1 MKEKPRQKQAKK
13 KLNNRNSKPSKI
25 DDEFFDLGIEPPKLY
40 RQSQKKIIQAQEK
53 KSRQNEKYGMT
64 RVERRQKETKRREKK
79 NKLRKTLSWI
89 GAILVIIAI
98 GAILCLTVFFQ
109 INNITSSGSK
119 IYPKDKIISQC
130 IIQKGKNLFTV
141 DTDSAAQRIEENL
154 PYVYKAEIKRKLP
167 DTIEIIITDAKPSYS
182 LLCDDNT
189 YILLDDNFKVLEKG
203 AQMAT
208 GIVINK
214 TDIKSAVPGHKIEFK
229 NSDIGTCLERLAK
242 SVKDNNFTEI
252 ISSLKKHGYYYEGDL
267 GIKDRHAFRYDKSIF
282 MAHHLYV
289 CPKYSKELKKHILF
303 RNYLRSHEKDMKKY
317 GEVKLKGASIYPEN
331 IEKYTQYKEN
341 IINEIYKKLNL
352 K

>member
-40 RQSQKKIIQAQEK
+40 RESQNKIIQAQQK

-64 RVERRQKETKRREKK
+64 RVERRQRETKRREKK

-119 IYPKDKIISQC
+119 IYSKDKIISQC

-141 DTDSAAQRIEENL
+141 DTESAAQRIEENL

-182 LLCDDNT
+182 LLCNDNT

-208 GIVINK
+208 GTVINK
-214 TDIKSAVPGHKIEFK
+214 TDIKLSLIH
-229 NSDIGTCLERLAK
+229 
-242 SVKDNNFTEI
+242 
-252 ISSLKKHGYYYEGDL
+252 ISEPT
-267 GIKDRHAFRYDKSIF
+267 R
-282 MAHHLYV
+282 
-289 CPKYSKELKKHILF
+289 P
-303 RNYLRSHEKDMKKY
+303 
-317 GEVKLKGASIYPEN
+317 
-331 IEKYTQYKEN
+331 
-341 IINEIYKKLNL
+341 
-352 K
+352 

>member
-13 KLNNRNSKPSKI
+13 KLNNRNSKSSKI

-40 RQSQKKIIQAQEK
+40 RESQNKIIQAQQK

-64 RVERRQKETKRREKK
+64 RVERRQRETKRREKK

-119 IYPKDKIISQC
+119 IYSKDKIISQC
-130 IIQKGKNLFTV
+130 IIQKGKNLFTI
-141 DTDSAAQRIEENL
+141 DTESAAQRIEENL

-189 YILLDDNFKVLEKG
+189 YIL
-203 AQMAT
+203 
-208 GIVINK
+208 
-214 TDIKSAVPGHKIEFK
+214 
-229 NSDIGTCLERLAK
+229 
-242 SVKDNNFTEI
+242 
-252 ISSLKKHGYYYEGDL
+252 SL
-267 GIKDRHAFRYDKSIF
+267 I
-282 MAHHLYV
+282 
-289 CPKYSKELKKHILF
+289 HI
-303 RNYLRSHEKDMKKY
+303 
-317 GEVKLKGASIYPEN
+317 
-331 IEKYTQYKEN
+331 
-341 IINEIYKKLNL
+341 
-352 K
+352 